1 MTLIV
6 GYCTPFSPTA
16 TWLQPCFAIKIFK
29 IYLNVFSCFTVLQ
42 TVLEDPRQEDVNERL
57 SQLNVSR
64 NTVIIQRLVQEGA
77 FGRIYRGL
85 LRQPHN
91 GDKLQNVLI
100 KTVTGKFIIAN

>member
-1 MTLIV
+1 MFF
-6 GYCTPFSPTA
+6 CFFS
-16 TWLQPCFAIKIFK
+16 
-29 IYLNVFSCFTVLQ
+29 FSQ

-57 SQLNVSR
+57 SQLNVNR
-64 NTVIIQRLVQEGA
+64 NTIIIQRLVQEGA

-85 LRQPHN
+85 LRQPHS